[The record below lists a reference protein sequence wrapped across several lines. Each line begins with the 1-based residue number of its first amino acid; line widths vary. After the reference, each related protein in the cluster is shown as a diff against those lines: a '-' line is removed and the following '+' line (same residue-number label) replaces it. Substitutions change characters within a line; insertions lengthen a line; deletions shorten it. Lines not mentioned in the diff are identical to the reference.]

1 MIAFNKILLVLFG
14 LYLFVSCNNSPK
26 TDNHLQNNASVSTEN
41 EVIVTKEQFSSA
53 GMSLAGIDSAAF
65 YDVVS
70 TKGYLDVPPQN
81 KASVSV
87 FLGGYVKDIYLLPGE
102 KVKKGQVLLTLTNI
116 KYIELQQSYL
126 EIKEQLNYLKAEYKR
141 QENLASEN
149 IASKKYFEKVKSD
162 YNQSIAKYNGL
173 KEKLKLL
180 NIDIN
185 KLDNNQ
191 LTSEIKLYSPISGS
205 IVTLNGSPGVYMSPS
220 DVILSI
226 VNSDHLHLE
235 LSVFEK
241 DILKIKKDQEIQFR
255 IPNTGEQVYTGK
267 VFLIGKSVNSK
278 NRSILVH
285 GHLDKENPE
294 FIPGM
299 YIEAAIL
306 TNKSMASSLPLN
318 AIVKSGNNSFILVQ
332 INETKEQ
339 IVFEK
344 RKIKTGRLYEKNIE
358 ILNPDI
364 IDKNEEILVSGAF
377 FLM

>member
-1 MIAFNKILLVLFG
+1 
-14 LYLFVSCNNSPK
+14 
-26 TDNHLQNNASVSTEN
+26 
-41 EVIVTKEQFSSA
+41 
-53 GMSLAGIDSAAF
+53 
-65 YDVVS
+65 
-70 TKGYLDVPPQN
+70 
-81 KASVSV
+81 
-87 FLGGYVKDIYLLPGE
+87 
-102 KVKKGQVLLTLTNI
+102 
-116 KYIELQQSYL
+116 
-126 EIKEQLNYLKAEYKR
+126 
-141 QENLASEN
+141 
-149 IASKKYFEKVKSD
+149 
-162 YNQSIAKYNGL
+162 
-173 KEKLKLL
+173 
-180 NIDIN
+180 
-185 KLDNNQ
+185 
-191 LTSEIKLYSPISGS
+191 
-205 IVTLNGSPGVYMSPS
+205 MSPS

-364 IDKNEEILVSGAF
+364 VDKNEEILVSGAF